1 MCFLK
6 WPHFLY
12 FRIIPYHDGAFLAPI
27 LSRFIKHHLTFRI
40 ATFTERRAPCTMRSP
55 PPETA
60 APWSRTSLR
69 GSGKLV
75 PSCPPSATPPPSSW
89 SRSRMRKWTAMM
101 TRFSRNRYGL
111 TRILTLSRTL
121 CHKQSDQSSN
131 VKYCCLQKVIN
142 LHTHFTGTSVSQN
155 FIF

>member
-1 MCFLK
+1 MTE
-6 WPHFLY
+6 HFLDPY
-12 FRIIPYHDGAFLAPI
+12 F
-27 LSRFIKHHLTFRI
+27 LSTFIKYHLTFRI

-55 PPETA
+55 PPGTA
-60 APWSRTSLR
+60 ATPWWPTSPR
-69 GSGKLV
+69 GSGRWD

-89 SRSRMRKWTAMM
+89 SRSRMRKWTTMM
-101 TRFSRNRYGL
+101 TRFSGNRYGL
-111 TRILTLSRTL
+111 TRIRTLSRTL

-142 LHTHFTGTSVSQN
+142 LHAHFTGTSVSQN